1 MRTRLVIVLAAV
13 LAFSC
18 LSLTAQVESRLA
30 FRRYTTQDGLPQML
44 TETIFQDS
52 RGYIYVGTLSGFV
65 RFDGRELTPFLRGHR
80 WNVVGF
86 LETAEGVSALSFRQ
100 QWLIDGDET
109 RQHPLTPDGQWLL
122 NNFNAVDLPEG
133 YVLLE
138 DEQEQ
143 HRWLAKAAE
152 GMGFERIHDD
162 GQLDGMTPDRHL
174 YIDSVKGMLIPQGN
188 VYSYHRSGG
197 VLRAFAGDGI
207 YLADGDSL
215 VLETAFSAWTP
226 DYGLIV
232 RTSKDGTILIADS
245 HSVYSYDGKTLMKLA
260 GGFNLIKDMFIDR
273 WDRLW
278 LATYQGLYC
287 FFGRQFTNHR
297 LTDGDDI
304 VRAVTPKVQG
314 TLNGKIISDGRIIY
328 DNPEDFFQPSAAVIG
343 DAVYMAG
350 RNDVACVRDGALS
363 WLHLPYERY
372 QFVAES
378 QGRLIL
384 GLRRLIAAYDPA
396 TGRVDTLST
405 DISHPWCAATDSDG
419 RLWVGSTYGL
429 YRLSS
434 VVGDSCNTEL
444 VGDDNR
450 KLVVSA
456 MDADARGAV
465 FFASG
470 DSLFV
475 VRNGEVQPLNG
486 QLPQLGGHEVR
497 SLHVSPRGYLVV
509 AVVDGLVVARIDD
522 ECHVSDARFIDHLS
536 GFTLLEPQK
545 ATMAEQ
551 EDGTVWLCGV
561 EEMTSFKPEELLAFS
576 EADTYVAPPL
586 KWYEHWWVW
595 LAALLLLTAVIWML
609 AYTYLRH
616 LHAREMLRLKREK
629 KQKEL
634 QLSTI
639 RLKAIP
645 HFHTNV
651 LAAIEYFV
659 MNNSPEEAARYLKL
673 YSDFTNLT
681 LKATDHPARSVA
693 EEVDYV
699 TKYLELQKLRY
710 GDRLTYNVSVADNVD
725 RQTLLPTMLLHTYVE
740 NAIKHG
746 LSPKPEGG
754 HVDVIITRFKDDTVV
769 TVEDNGIG
777 RRKAAQ
783 LSQNSTKM
791 GLRILSEQIQ
801 LWNKSNEHRIRQ
813 HVRNIKDAEGHIAGT
828 HFDLTVPNDYVFE

>member
-1 MRTRLVIVLAAV
+1 MRLRIVIGLIVALA
-13 LAFSC
+13 
-18 LSLTAQVESRLA
+18 LSSLQLSAQVESRLA

-80 WNVVGF
+80 WNIVGF
-86 LETAEGVSALSFRQ
+86 AETAGGVRALSFRQ
-100 QWLIDGDET
+100 QWLLDGDET
-109 RQHPLTPDGQWLL
+109 RLFPLDPEGRWLL
-122 NNFNAVDLPEG
+122 NNFNAVDLPDG

-138 DEQEQ
+138 DEQEE
-143 HRWLAKAAE
+143 HRWLAKMTE
-152 GMGFERIHDD
+152 TGGFERVYDD
-162 GQLDGMTPDRHL
+162 GQLDAMTPDRHL
-174 YIDSVKGMLIPQGN
+174 YIDSVKGVLIPQGN
-188 VYSYHRSGG
+188 IYSYHRSGG
-197 VLRAFAGDGI
+197 VLRAFAGDGV
-207 YLADGDSL
+207 YRADGDSL
-215 VLETAFSAWTP
+215 VLETAFSAWSP
-226 DYGLIV
+226 DYGFIV
-232 RTSKDGTILIADS
+232 RSLKDGTMLIADS
-245 HSVYSYDGKTLMKLA
+245 HSVYSYDGTSLTKLA
-260 GGFNLIKDMFIDR
+260 SGFNLIKDMFVDR

-304 VRAVTPKVQG
+304 VRAVTPTVQG
-314 TLNGKIISDGRIIY
+314 TLNGKIISNGRIIY
-328 DNPEDFFQPSAAVIG
+328 DNPEDFFLPSAAVIG

-350 RNDVACVRDGALS
+350 RNDVACVRDGVVS
-363 WLHLPYERY
+363 WLRLPYDRY
-372 QFVAES
+372 QFVAAS
-378 QGRLIL
+378 QGRLVL
-384 GLRRLIAAYDPA
+384 GLRKLIAAYDPA
-396 TGRVDTLST
+396 TGRIDTLST
-405 DISHPWCAATDSDG
+405 DIAHPWCAATDGDG
-419 RLWVGSTYGL
+419 CQWVGSTYGL
-429 YRLSS
+429 YRVSPS
-434 VVGDSCNTEL
+434 AGDSCRTEQ
-444 VGDDNR
+444 VAYNSQ
-450 KLVVSA
+450 KLIVSA
-456 MDADARGAV
+456 METDTQGHV
-465 FFASG
+465 FFASC

-475 VRNGEVQPLNG
+475 IRHGEVQPLNG
-486 QLPQLGGHEVR
+486 QLPQLGGHEIR

-509 AVVDGLVVARIDD
+509 AVVNGLVVARIDGD
-522 ECHVSDARFIDHLS
+522 CRISDARFLNHLN

-561 EEMTSFKPEELLAFS
+561 EEMASFKPAEVLALS
-576 EADTYVAPPL
+576 ESDTYVAPPL
-586 KWYEHWWVW
+586 KWYEHWWMW
-595 LAALLLLTAVIWML
+595 LAALLLLTAVIWLL
-609 AYTYLRH
+609 AYAYLRH
-616 LHAREMLRLKREK
+616 RHAREMMRLKREK

-645 HFHTNV
+645 HFHSNV

-659 MNNSPEEAARYLKL
+659 LNNSTEEAARYLKL

-681 LKATDHPARSVA
+681 LKGTERPARSVA

-710 GDRLTYNVSVADNVD
+710 GDRLTYSVSVADNVD
-725 RQTLLPTMLLHTYVE
+725 RQTLLPTMLLHTYAE

-754 HVDVIITRFKDDTVV
+754 HVDVIITRYNDDTVV

-801 LWNKSNEHRIRQ
+801 LWNKGNRHRIRQ
-813 HVRNIKDAEGHIAGT
+813 HVRNLKDADGKIAGT
-828 HFDLTVPNDYVFE
+828 HFDLTIPKDYVYE